1 MERLAKKLESVPA
14 NLALGGESP
23 ATDHTYHMGLNLHPE
38 HREAWEALKA
48 APELRRRSKELIPGC
63 YPKVIYSNPETGQRY
78 LVKAYHD
85 TGYGNLPLGMG
96 HAEMISQSLYHAAG
110 IPQLHQ
116 RVWVDEM
123 PVAKTHGKTHPMVV
137 IAMDPHIS
145 QHIENLRFVGND
157 LKYSLDPK
165 EVMGQWAK
173 ISLMDALLGQTDR
186 HGQNLL
192 MGHREDGSSA
202 LLAIDNGMAQMVPSY
217 MAAKAPIGYYSLA
230 PTAARILHDAF
241 PGVARWNDCLRE
253 SGRWFEENAQSIYDE
268 FGHHLPTILDEDQR
282 SDHARH
288 FLDRFDQVN
297 KYARLVQGA
306 QDPLDLSMRIMV

>member
-14 NLALGGESP
+14 NLVLGGESP

-63 YPKVIYSNPETGQRY
+63 YPKVIYFNPDSRQRY
-78 LVKAYHD
+78 LVKGYHD
-85 TGYGNLPLGMG
+85 TNWGTLPFGMG

-123 PVAKTHGKTHPMVV
+123 PVTGTEKKYPMVV

-145 QHIENLRFVGND
+145 RHVFDLRKIRND
-157 LKYSLDPK
+157 FRYALDPK
-165 EVMGQWAK
+165 EIMNQWAK
-173 ISLMDALLGQTDR
+173 ISLMDALLGQSDR

-192 MGHREDGSSA
+192 IGHREDGSSA
-202 LLAIDNGMAQMVPSY
+202 LLAIDNGMGQMSASY
-217 MAAKAPIGYYSLA
+217 DGARTPIGHYAIA
-230 PTAARILHDAF
+230 PSAARILHDTF
-241 PGVARWNDCLRE
+241 PGVERWNDCLRE
-253 SGRWFEENAQSIYDE
+253 SGRWFESRAQDIFDE
-268 FGHHLPTILDEDQR
+268 FERHLPSILADDRRAE
-282 SDHARH
+282 HARH

-297 KYARLVQGA
+297 KYARLVQNA
-306 QDPLDLSMRIMV
+306 QNPLDLSTRIMV